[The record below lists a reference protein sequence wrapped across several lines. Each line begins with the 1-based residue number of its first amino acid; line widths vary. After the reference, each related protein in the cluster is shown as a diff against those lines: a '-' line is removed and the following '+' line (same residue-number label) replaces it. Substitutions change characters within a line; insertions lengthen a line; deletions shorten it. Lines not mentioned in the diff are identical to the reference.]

1 MDPQAHITALWAR
14 WPKGD
19 RRVDDEVLAMAHA
32 AVEEHPHSAELWW
45 IAGSLNELA
54 RIEHDT
60 SSPSALDP
68 LACYRRAVAIEP
80 SSARAWTSLGAYLD
94 VWLDDLEGA
103 ETALRTALR
112 HAPESDAFEV
122 LARVL
127 AQQGRRAE
135 ALDVLDRRP
144 AASSRTLRAEIERG
158 DWDSRPPESGQA
170 GGPRG

>member
-1 MDPQAHITALWAR
+1 MDPQAHIAALWAR
-14 WPKGD
+14 WPRGD
-19 RRVDDEVLAMAHA
+19 RGVDDDLLDVARV
-32 AVEEHPHSAELWW
+32 AVREHPNSAELWW

-54 RIEHDT
+54 RIEGADAD
-60 SSPSALDP
+60 SPSALDP

-158 DWDSRPPESGQA
+158 DWDSDASGSA
-170 GGPRG
+170 C

>member
-1 MDPQAHITALWAR
+1 MDPTARITALWAR

-19 RRVDDEVLAMAHA
+19 DRVDDDLLAMAHA
-32 AVEEHPHSAELWW
+32 AVEEHPDSAELWW

-54 RIEHDT
+54 RIEGADT
-60 SSPSALDP
+60 DSPSALDP
-68 LACYRRAVAIEP
+68 LACYRRAVAIDP

-135 ALDVLDRRP
+135 ALDVLDRHP
-144 AASSRTLRAEIERG
+144 ADSTRTLRAEIERG
-158 DWDSRPPESGQA
+158 DWDSDASDSA
-170 GGPRG
+170 C